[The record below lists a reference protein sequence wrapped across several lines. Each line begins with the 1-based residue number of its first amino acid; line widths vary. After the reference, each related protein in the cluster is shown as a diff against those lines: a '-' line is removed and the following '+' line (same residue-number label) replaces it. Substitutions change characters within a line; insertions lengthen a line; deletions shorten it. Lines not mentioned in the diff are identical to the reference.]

1 MCGNGHLQPHAQSW
15 GVLAFLCCK
24 HSLHAESQRAQN
36 VARRAFSPL
45 NPAYEQYL
53 GTLKAHLATHDG
65 LPAAVHQTQLLAY
78 NLLQQQAASLAY
90 IDIFQLLTVISLAC
104 IPFVFLLRNVAIK
117 NGECGHALAAGDL
130 IAYGYRGVG
139 VLVQNSQAGYLMP
152 GSKTSTSLGTET
164 SNV

>member
-1 MCGNGHLQPHAQSW
+1 MSLIR
-15 GVLAFLCCK
+15 GVSITLSFVPLSVTTLGDLSAEQTGVATAIFNLMRNLGRASAFFAANLRDAGVAND
-24 HSLHAESQRAQN
+24 AECP
-36 VARRAFSPL
+36 RRAFSTL

-65 LPAAVHQTQLLAY
+65 LLDAVNQTQLLAY

-117 NGECGHALAAGDL
+117 NG
-130 IAYGYRGVG
+130 
-139 VLVQNSQAGYLMP
+139 
-152 GSKTSTSLGTET
+152 STAMH
-164 SNV
+164 